1 MNIEPSAPPVTS
13 ELSGTY
19 PQYVP
24 QTWWQRLLG
33 EMTFL
38 NRYATW
44 FETLGQKMQNIP
56 ATNYDIAVVMSN
68 QGNMRDAILR
78 LKIALWL
85 APNYPQA
92 LYLLGCCYIAVGKKA
107 DAKAQLKK
115 LVTLEP
121 DNEHANFMLATLD
134 PSAVAPERYP
144 TTIPL
149 AIAQDYFANNA
160 LEYEALQ
167 QDQGYKGHQFVDE
180 ALWDMLD
187 RRRTNY
193 QVLELGCGT
202 GLVGV
207 LLAEHAEE
215 LVGVD
220 FSREMLDMAQA
231 KRRPDGRRVYTE
243 TLLQDIRHFA
253 IDANAPRF
261 DGVVAAHV
269 FNYIGEI
276 GLIFDGM
283 MRCLKEGGYFVFQ
296 VERFGV
302 EGRFGL
308 VPDRAQFGHSDGY
321 IRGHLQRAGFQLLA
335 NDVVTV
341 YPDRAMVQYVARKP
355 E

>member
-1 MNIEPSAPPVTS
+1 MQVP
-13 ELSGTY
+13 LSWQERLMGEGT
-19 PQYVP
+19 
-24 QTWWQRLLG
+24 
-33 EMTFL
+33 MIH
-38 NRYATW
+38 RYITW
-44 FETLGQKMQNIP
+44 FETIGQKMQNIP
-56 ATNYDIAVVMSN
+56 ETNYDIAVTMSN
-68 QGNMRDAILR
+68 QGKMRDAIVR
-78 LKIALWL
+78 LKLALWL
-85 APNYPQA
+85 APNYVQA

-107 DAKAQLKK
+107 EAKEQLKK
-115 LVTLEP
+115 LVALEP
-121 DNEHANFMLATLD
+121 DHEHGNFMLATLD
-134 PSAVAPERYP
+134 PAAVAPERYP

-160 LEYEALQ
+160 LEYEAVQ
-167 QDQGYKGHQFVDE
+167 QDLGYKGHQYADE
-180 ALWDMLD
+180 ALWDRVD

-202 GLVGV
+202 GLAGV

-220 FSREMLDMAQA
+220 FSREMLDIASV

-253 IDANAPRF
+253 IDANEPRF

-276 GLIFDGM
+276 GMIFDGV
-283 MRCLKEGGYFVFQ
+283 MRCLNAGGHFVFQ
-296 VERFGV
+296 VERFGL

-308 VPDRAQFGHSDGY
+308 VPERAQFGHSDGY
-321 IRGHLQRAGFQLLA
+321 IRGHLQRVGFQLLA
-335 NDVVTV
+335 NDVVMA
-341 YPDRAMVQYVARKP
+341 YPDREMVQYVARKP